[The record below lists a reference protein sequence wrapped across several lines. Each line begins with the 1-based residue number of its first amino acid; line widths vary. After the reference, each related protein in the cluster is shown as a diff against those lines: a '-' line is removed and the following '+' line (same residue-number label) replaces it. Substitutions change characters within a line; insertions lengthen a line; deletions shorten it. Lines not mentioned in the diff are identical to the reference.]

1 MNRGYLFF
9 LWYFRGMRKLN
20 QYGLTPQ
27 QEIFFQEYVKSSNAY
42 QSFLI
47 AYPKAKQWKRN
58 SVDCEA
64 SKLLDNPKITQR
76 IAEYNAKIESTLAKS
91 TILNKRKILNEIIE
105 LQQAC
110 KQDGNG
116 QNATQLQALKL
127 LSQIAGLL
135 QENKTE
141 INLNTNIAV
150 QDVSNYLD
158 L

>member
-1 MNRGYLFF
+1 MGRDLTQAQKTF
-9 LWYFRGMRKLN
+9 L
-20 QYGLTPQ
+20 
-27 QEIFFQEYVKSSNAY
+27 QEYIKTSNAY
-42 QSFLI
+42 KSFLV
-47 AYPKAKQWKRN
+47 AYPKSKKWKRS

-64 SKLLDNPKITQR
+64 SKLLDHPMIVQR
-76 IAEYNAKIESTLAKS
+76 LEEYNNKIESTLAKS

-141 INLNTNIAV
+141 INVQTNIAM